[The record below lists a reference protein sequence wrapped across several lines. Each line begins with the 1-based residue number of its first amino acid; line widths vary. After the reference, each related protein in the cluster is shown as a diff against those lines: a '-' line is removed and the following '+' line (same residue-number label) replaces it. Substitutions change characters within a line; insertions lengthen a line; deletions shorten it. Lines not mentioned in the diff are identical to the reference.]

1 MEWFWVIEGTGGD
14 RRARGISLS
23 THYYEVI
30 DTTCYQSHSVHLDKP
45 FFRYNTQSYCIIHHP
60 HPSAPEE
67 EERKREEEQ
76 GERLREEEAEGE
88 ARMGRSEGQIKK
100 IVLY

>member
-23 THYYEVI
+23 THHYGVI

-45 FFRYNTQSYCIIHHP
+45 FFRCNTQSYCIIHIHP

-67 EERKREEEQ
+67 EERKREEE
-76 GERLREEEAEGE
+76 RSSDKREGSG
-88 ARMGRSEGQIKK
+88 GRSPGVREADAATE
-100 IVLY
+100 